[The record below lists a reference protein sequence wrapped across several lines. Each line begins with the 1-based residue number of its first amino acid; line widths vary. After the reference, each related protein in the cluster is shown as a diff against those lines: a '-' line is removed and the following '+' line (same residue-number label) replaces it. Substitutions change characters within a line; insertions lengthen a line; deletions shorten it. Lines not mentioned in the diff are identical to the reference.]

1 MESVLLAD
9 LFLADVTTNYTGV
22 ALSVVPVINDL
33 ITGDDD
39 MSLAHG
45 NMLGL
50 NRDGLAINWATY
62 SVAEDEEPLIGL
74 VFILGHED
82 AILITAGNFLE
93 ALHIFDMLLI
103 DLSIPEDDAHIITL
117 GFTESENKCAREI
130 AP

>member
-9 LFLADVTTNYTGV
+9 LFLANVTTNYTGV
-22 ALSVVPVINDL
+22 ALAVVPVINYL
-33 ITGDDD
+33 FTGDDD

-50 NRDGLAINWATY
+50 NRDSLAVNWATY
-62 SVAEDEEPLIGL
+62 SVAKDEEPLIGL
-74 VFILGHED
+74 VFILGHEN
-82 AILITAGNFLE
+82 AILVTAGNFLE
-93 ALHIFDMLLI
+93 TLHILDMLLI
-103 DLSIPEDDAHIITL
+103 DLSIPEDDAHIVTL